1 MTTQSN
7 IRIVSNVYPVTTA
20 RRHLFDKE
28 QWGGVSEDSTFRT
41 KVRGRTALRKLAD
54 LLFATEIDGRVLRQQ
69 FLDTRMVEKW
79 QIDIYWD
86 QEGAGNCVD
95 CAPGEKPFGLIR
107 RGKTFV
113 VENRCKK
120 VNCPCR

>member
-1 MTTQSN
+1 MTPQSN
-7 IRIVSNVYPVTTA
+7 VRIVSNINPVTTA
-20 RRHLFDKE
+20 RRLKFDNE
-28 QWGGVSEDSTFRT
+28 QWGGVTKDSTFRT
-41 KVRGRTALRKLAD
+41 KVRGRAALRKLAD
-54 LLFATEIDGRVLRQQ
+54 LLFATAIDSRVLRQE
-69 FLDTRMVEKW
+69 FLDTGMIEKW

-86 QEGAGNCVD
+86 QEGGGNCVD

-120 VNCPCR
+120 V